1 MLSKIIERRF
11 VELNLTQQKMII
23 SGWGNESIDNTIVEN
38 ITYLSDGL
46 KVKGY
51 IAYPK
56 DQSKKYPCIIWCR
69 GGIGNAGAIDEFNAS
84 GIFGQIASWGYVVFA
99 SQYRGNA
106 GGEGKDEFGGSD
118 VNDVLN
124 LIPLADEIDCADKSC
139 WGIEGWSRGGMM
151 TYLTLTRTDILRAAI
166 VIGGIANLRCNSEE
180 SKFMKR
186 LYEITMGKSETENFK
201 SSCESRSIINSPEK
215 LAKNTPILLL
225 HGTADDRV
233 LVHDSIDLAEK
244 LKELNH
250 PHELVLYKNGDHFL
264 KSHRKDINEKRKEWL
279 KKYLS
284 D

>member
-11 VELNLTQQKMII
+11 VELNPTQQKMIK

-106 GGEGKDEFGGSD
+106 GGDGKDEFGGSD

-124 LIPLADEIDCADKSC
+124 LISLADEIDCADKSC

-151 TYLTLTRTDILRAAI
+151 TYLTLTRTDIFKAAI

-201 SSCESRSIINSPEK
+201 QSCESRSIINYPDK
-215 LAKNTPILLL
+215 LAKSTPLLLL

-250 PHELVLYKNGDHFL
+250 PHELVLYENGDHFL